1 LCNSLTNAELEATI
15 LKKQEELEKKKKKL
29 ELLKST
35 DLISDE
41 DLKKIDENLEKYLK
55 ELKKRKRIA
64 KEMLNQVADGR
75 DMKPSDLFIELE
87 LEEDGVD
94 LESIGKL

>member
-1 LCNSLTNAELEATI
+1 

-29 ELLKST
+29 ESLKT
-35 DLISDE
+35 TELISDE
-41 DLKKIDENLEKYLK
+41 ELKKIDENLEKFLR

-64 KEMLNQVADGR
+64 KDMLNQVADGR

-87 LEEDGVD
+87 LEEDGID

>member
-1 LCNSLTNAELEATI
+1 LCNSLTNAELEASI

-41 DLKKIDENLEKYLK
+41 DLKEIDENLEKYLK